1 MTTLDLTKQV
11 KLSNPQS
18 GEESVIYNVVNYNEV
33 TKRVYIES
41 VNTSVKSQE
50 IVSVNDI
57 ENV

>member
-1 MTTLDLTKQV
+1 MTTLDITKQV
-11 KLSNPQS
+11 RLINPES

-33 TKRVYIES
+33 TTRCYIES